1 MHAAIGA
8 VVSPMV
14 LFFLLGLAAAWV
26 RSDLEVPAPLGSLFS
41 LYLMLAIGFKGGSEL
56 AAAPGSGA
64 VLAALFVGVLLSF
77 LMPLLAFALLRAV
90 SSLDRIN
97 AATVAAHYGSVSA
110 VTFVT
115 AVGFLNQHAVKYEGY
130 LVAMLAVMEVP
141 AIITGVLLARRA
153 TSAAGS
159 GISASLLRHALT
171 SGSVVLLTGS
181 FAIGWVTGV
190 EGRATLRPFVDD
202 LFFGV
207 LCLFLLDMGLLAARR
222 MQEFGRVGGR
232 LILFAV
238 LMLPLG
244 AGVGLVA
251 GLSLGLST
259 GGVVL
264 VMVLAASAS
273 YIAVPAAMRLAI
285 PEADPAVSVTLSLG
299 VTFPINVMIGIP
311 VYFEIAR
318 RVVG

>member
-1 MHAAIGA
+1 M
-8 VVSPMV
+8 
-14 LFFLLGLAAAWV
+14 
-26 RSDLEVPAPLGSLFS
+26 
-41 LYLMLAIGFKGGSEL
+41 
-56 AAAPGSGA
+56 
-64 VLAALFVGVLLSF
+64 LLSF
-77 LMPLLAFALLRAV
+77 LMPLLAFSLLRVV
-90 SSLDRIN
+90 SSLDRVN

-115 AVGFLNQHAVKYEGY
+115 AAGFLTQHAVAYEGY

-153 TSAAGS
+153 TNVSAGS
-159 GISASLLRHALT
+159 IPYSVWRHALT

-181 FAIGWVTGV
+181 FLIGWLTGTG
-190 EGRATLRPFVDD
+190 GRQTLRPFVDD

-207 LCLFLLDMGLLAARR
+207 LCFFLLDMGLLAARR

-232 LILFAV
+232 LILFAL
-238 LMLPLG
+238 LMLPIG
-244 AGVGLVA
+244 AAVGLLCGMV
-251 GLSLGLST
+251 LGLNV

-273 YIAVPAAMRLAI
+273 YIAVPAAMRLAV
-285 PEADPAVSVTLSLG
+285 PEADPAISVTLSLG
-299 VTFPINVMIGIP
+299 VTFPINVLIGIP

-318 RVVG
+318 HMVK